1 MKDKIYSILQKFNQW
16 QKTRISKSN
25 FIIIL
30 AAFVGLLGGIA
41 ASVLKK
47 LTHFV
52 ANYLQNDFHWQYKFY
67 LYLAFPLIGL
77 TLTVLYIR
85 TFIRKHK
92 FEHGVTSILFNI
104 SKNGSRL
111 DFHNIYSQI
120 ISSALTVGWGG
131 SAGLEAPAVAS
142 GASIGSVIGRFFNL
156 NYREVTLLLA
166 CGGAAGISGAF
177 NSPIAGMIFA
187 IEVLLPE
194 FSVPAFIPLL
204 IASAVASI
212 ISNLLYN
219 QPLFVLVTSDWN
231 VGSFWFYIVLGILLG
246 AYTIFY
252 SRLNRSIIQA
262 FQRIKNAYYKVW
274 IGGIALGIMIA
285 LMPALYGEGYIA
297 IQQLLDGNYHLLL
310 KNSLFSDYQNVT
322 WALLLFAL
330 ITMVGKTFASIVTLS
345 CGGNGGMFGPSVVV
359 GGLFGFVFAFTINTL
374 GIADLN
380 VTNFIIAGMAGSI
393 SGMMHAP
400 LTGIFLSAE
409 ITGGYV
415 LIVPLMIVAA
425 ISYFIN
431 KGVLK
436 HSIYTKSL
444 ALQGSL
450 LSQENK
456 DHRIIRKLKLKYL
469 IETDFV
475 TLNENDTPKSR
486 SRDIVHT
493 TRNTFPVVDQEG
505 ILTGI
510 MSSDQL
516 LMYFVNSDSENINRP
531 IKELAQAPEKVIS
544 VDTNMFD
551 VMQIMESKDLRI
563 IPVVCKDGKYLGFVT
578 RVAIFNKYRSLLMR
592 DGEFML

>member
-1 MKDKIYSILQKFNQW
+1 MREKLYSILQNFNQW
-16 QKTRISKSN
+16 QKTRLSKSN
-25 FIIIL
+25 FLILL

-52 ANYLQNDFHWQYKFY
+52 ADFLQNDFHWQYKFY
-67 LYLAFPLIGL
+67 LYLFFPLIGL

-85 TFIRKHK
+85 VFIRKHK
-92 FEHGVTSILFNI
+92 FEHGVTSILLNI
-104 SKNGSRL
+104 SKNGSKL

-120 ISSALTVGWGG
+120 VSSALTVGWGG

-142 GASIGSVIGRFFNL
+142 GASIGSSLGRFFNL

-231 VGSFWFYIVLGILLG
+231 VGSFWFYILLGVFLG

-252 SRLNRSIIQA
+252 SRINRSIIKS

-322 WALLLFAL
+322 WALLLFAM
-330 ITMVGKTFASIVTLS
+330 ITMVGKTFASIITLS
-345 CGGNGGMFGPSVVV
+345 CGGNGGMFGPSVIV
-359 GGLFGFVFAFTINTL
+359 GGLFGFVFAFTLNTI

-444 ALQGSL
+444 AIQGNL
-450 LSQENK
+450 LTPEDK
-456 DHRIIRKLKLKYL
+456 DHRIIRRLKLKYL

-475 TLNENDTPKSR
+475 VLKEEDTPKSR
-486 SRDIVHT
+486 SRDIIQT
-493 TRNTFPVVDQEG
+493 TRNTFPVINEG
-505 ILTGI
+505 GFLTGI
-510 MSSDQL
+510 IASDQL
-516 LMYFVNSDSENINRP
+516 LEYIVDSESENKNRP
-531 IKELAQAPEKVIS
+531 IKELAQAPNKVIS
-544 VDTNMFD
+544 IDTDMFE
-551 VMQIMESKDLRI
+551 VMQIMESMDLRTV
-563 IPVVCKDGKYLGFVT
+563 PVVSLEGKYIGFVT
-578 RVAIFNKYRSLLMR
+578 KVAIFNKYRSLLIR
-592 DGEFML
+592 DGEFVL

>member
-1 MKDKIYSILQKFNQW
+1 MREKLYSTLQNFNQW
-16 QKTRISKSN
+16 QKTRLSKSN
-25 FIIIL
+25 FLILL

-41 ASVLKK
+41 ASILKK

-52 ANYLQNDFHWQYKFY
+52 ADFLQNDFHWQYKFY
-67 LYLAFPLIGL
+67 LYLFFPLIGL

-85 TFIRKHK
+85 IFIRKHK
-92 FEHGVTSILFNI
+92 FEHGVTSILLNI
-104 SKNGSRL
+104 SKNGSKL

-142 GASIGSVIGRFFNL
+142 GATIGSSLGRFFNL

-231 VGSFWFYIVLGILLG
+231 VGSFWFYILLGVFLG

-252 SRLNRSIIQA
+252 SRLNRSIIKS

-285 LMPALYGEGYIA
+285 LMPALYGEGYIT

-310 KNSLFSDYQNVT
+310 KNSLFSDYQNLT
-322 WALLLFAL
+322 WALLLFAM
-330 ITMVGKTFASIVTLS
+330 ITMVGKTFASIITLS
-345 CGGNGGMFGPSVVV
+345 CGGNGGMFGPSVIV
-359 GGLFGFVFAFTINTL
+359 GGLFGFVFAFTLNTL

-444 ALQGSL
+444 AIQGNL
-450 LSQENK
+450 LTPEDK
-456 DHRIIRKLKLKYL
+456 DHRIIRRLKLKYL

-475 TLNENDTPKSR
+475 VLKEDDTPKSR
-486 SRDIVHT
+486 SKDIIQT
-493 TRNTFPVVDQEG
+493 TRNTFPVVNTEG
-505 ILTGI
+505 FLTGI
-510 MSSDQL
+510 MASDQL
-516 LMYFVNSDSENINRP
+516 LDYIVDSESINKNRT
-531 IKELAQAPEKVIS
+531 IKELAQAPSKVIS
-544 VDTNMFD
+544 VDTNMFE
-551 VMQIMESKDLRI
+551 VMQIMESMDLRTV
-563 IPVVCKDGKYLGFVT
+563 PVVSKEGKYLGFVT
-578 RVAIFNKYRSLLMR
+578 KVAIFNKYRSLLVR
-592 DGEFML
+592 DGEFLV